1 MLIPLTQAER
11 ELQEWALIELQ
22 GKVEPQRDIDIAES
36 LIVGTMQLSKTNSDI
51 IQLQIGYHVL
61 EGKRL
66 PLKKP
71 LAIMEKQ
78 GHNGN
83 AGSQANNGSPIICK
97 VIGVLRHKYLF
108 KTRPKALITKP
119 GRHG

>member
-97 VIGVLRHKYLF
+97 VCPCPATCLPRQYAH
-108 KTRPKALITKP
+108 AQACM
-119 GRHG
+119 